1 MIQCDKGI
9 KTSDKK
15 MEVSTNNNEDTA
27 AAMRSTGTSAN
38 LGVVNL
44 VDNMTHVPSMPTIN
58 MNNSS
63 DVVIGPLTQYHGPV
77 TIYQYLGSDDGS
89 GTNKSRDAPSLDQ
102 VLHNRAMTNGEARRG
117 KSHGEETNAAD
128 GQTRCF
134 GMQRGP
140 FIIAASFALLVC
152 ALLAFGLYFIVD
164 VKKREG
170 AGIN

>member
-1 MIQCDKGI
+1 
-9 KTSDKK
+9 
-15 MEVSTNNNEDTA
+15 MEISTNNTTEDSAA

-102 VLHNRAMTNGEARRG
+102 VLHNRAMTNGD
-117 KSHGEETNAAD
+117 GE
-128 GQTRCF
+128 
-134 GMQRGP
+134 
-140 FIIAASFALLVC
+140 
-152 ALLAFGLYFIVD
+152 
-164 VKKREG
+164 
-170 AGIN
+170 

>member
-1 MIQCDKGI
+1 MIQCDKEI

-102 VLHNRAMTNGEARRG
+102 VLHNRAMTNGEG
-117 KSHGEETNAAD
+117 K
-128 GQTRCF
+128 
-134 GMQRGP
+134 
-140 FIIAASFALLVC
+140 II
-152 ALLAFGLYFIVD
+152 
-164 VKKREG
+164 
-170 AGIN
+170 